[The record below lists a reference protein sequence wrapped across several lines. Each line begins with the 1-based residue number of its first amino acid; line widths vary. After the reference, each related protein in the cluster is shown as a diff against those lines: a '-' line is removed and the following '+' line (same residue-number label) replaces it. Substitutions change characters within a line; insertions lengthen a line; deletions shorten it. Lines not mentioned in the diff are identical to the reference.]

1 MLTFSVVVKFP
12 AWFFHI
18 MVVSFFRLG
27 FDSIMFVNITELN
40 ILYSKVHNFLY
51 FLLSVDILTP
61 MHNWGGGGPILF
73 WYTC

>member
-12 AWFFHI
+12 AWVFHI

-27 FDSIMFVNITELN
+27 FDSIMFVNIIELN
-40 ILYSKVHNFLY
+40 ILSSKVRNFLY

-61 MHNWGGGGPILF
+61 MHNWGGGPIFF
-73 WYTC
+73 WYAC